1 MKNRLILSIPIIVL
15 LINCAPPYKSQKP
28 GYKLYLTRT
37 IRHHTKLSLRQEN
50 NSAFNIDINNLSKDI
65 IVLQKSNTEG
75 LPVADKRVSSRIDA
89 NTTAELVNTSNTDIK
104 LAIKV
109 YNHTSKIIENID
121 EIK

>member
-1 MKNRLILSIPIIVL
+1 MKNRLILSVPIIIL
-15 LINCAPPYKSQKP
+15 LINCTPPYEAQKP

-37 IRHHTKLSLRQEN
+37 IKHHTKLSLRQEN
-50 NSAFNIDINNLSKDI
+50 NSAFDIDINNLSKDV
-65 IVLQKSNTEG
+65 IVLKKPNAED
-75 LPVADKRVSSRIDA
+75 LPVADNRVSSRIDA
-89 NTTAELVNTSNTDIK
+89 NTSVELINTSKTDIR